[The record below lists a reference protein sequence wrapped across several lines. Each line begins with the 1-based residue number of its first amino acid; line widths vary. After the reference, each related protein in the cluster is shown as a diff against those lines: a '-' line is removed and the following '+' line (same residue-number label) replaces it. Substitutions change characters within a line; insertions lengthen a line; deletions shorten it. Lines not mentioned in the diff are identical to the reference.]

1 MSYEPLYTLTNR
13 MMNSVADISRLVGQI
28 SAFDKLSPNP
38 QLRRISRMKSIHSS
52 LAIEANT
59 LTFEQV
65 TAVLDGKRVLA
76 PPKDIHEV
84 QNAYEAYDALSV
96 MNPYSLN
103 DLLRAHKFMMNDL
116 IKDAGC
122 FRTGN
127 VGVFD
132 GENLIHAG
140 TPAHYVPELMQ
151 GLFNWLKTTDVHP
164 LITSCVF
171 HYEFEFIHPFSDG
184 NGRTGRLWHS
194 LLLQN
199 WQNVFAWL
207 PVESLVAQHQQEYYK
222 AFGDS
227 GSSGGD
233 STIFVEFM
241 LDMIEKT
248 LAEAVAAQKEE
259 AESALNSVAD
269 PVSTQ
274 QEPSKLSWQ
283 VKALLDVLDSE
294 EYSAQELRV
303 RLNLT
308 DKNNFR
314 DEYLN
319 PALEEKLIERTIPEK
334 PNSPKQKDRRV
345 RQ

>member
-1 MSYEPLYTLTNR
+1 MSYEPLYTFTNR
-13 MMNSVADISRLVGQI
+13 MINSVADISQLVGQI

-38 QLRRISRMKSIHSS
+38 QLRRISRVKSIHSS
-52 LAIEANT
+52 LSIEANT
-59 LTFEQV
+59 LTLEQV

-84 QNAYEAYDALSV
+84 QNAYDAYDALSK
-96 MNPYSLN
+96 MDPYSLD
-103 DLLRAHKFMMNDL
+103 DLLKAHKFMMDGL

-132 GENLIHAG
+132 GERLIHTG
-140 TPAHYVPELMQ
+140 TPARYVPEVMQ
-151 GLFNWLKTTDVHP
+151 DLFGWLKSTDIHP
-164 LITSCVF
+164 LIASCVF

-184 NGRTGRLWHS
+184 NGRMGRLWHS

-207 PVESLVAQHQQEYYK
+207 PVESLVAKHQQEYYK
-222 AFGDS
+222 ALGDS
-227 GSSGGD
+227 GASGGD
-233 STIFVEFM
+233 STTFVEFM

-248 LAEAVAAQKEE
+248 LVEAVSTEE
-259 AESALNSVAD
+259 EKSRSASINCEN

-274 QEPSKLSWQ
+274 QVPSKLSWQ
-283 VKALLDVLDSE
+283 VEALLNALGSE
-294 EYSAQELRV
+294 ELSAQDLRN

-319 PALEEKLIERTIPEK
+319 PALAIKLIERTIPEK
-334 PNSPKQKDRRV
+334 PNSPKQKYRCVRR
-345 RQ
+345 

>member
-13 MMNSVADISRLVGQI
+13 MMNSVADISQLIGQI

-59 LTFEQV
+59 LTLEQV

-84 QNAYEAYDALSV
+84 QNAYEAYDALST
-96 MNPYSLN
+96 MDPYSLD
-103 DLLRAHKFMMNDL
+103 DLLAAHKFMMNDL

-164 LITSCVF
+164 LIASCIF

-222 AFGDS
+222 ALGDS

-248 LAEAVAAQKEE
+248 LAEAVAAQEE
-259 AESALNSVAD
+259 GAESAFSNFDD
-269 PVSTQ
+269 PASTQ
-274 QEPSKLSWQ
+274 QEPSKLPWQ
-283 VKALLDVLDSE
+283 VKALLDALGLE
-294 EYSAQELRV
+294 ECSAQDLRV
-303 RLNLT
+303 RLSLT

-319 PALEEKLIERTIPEK
+319 PALDAKLIERTIPEK
-334 PNSPKQKDRRV
+334 PNSPKQKYRRV
-345 RQ
+345 RR

>member
-13 MMNSVADISRLVGQI
+13 MMNSVADISQLVGQI

-38 QLRRISRMKSIHSS
+38 QLRRTSRIKSIHSS

-59 LTFEQV
+59 LTLEQV

-76 PPKDIHEV
+76 SPKDIHEA
-84 QNAYEAYDALSV
+84 QNAYEAYDALST
-96 MNPYSLN
+96 MDPYSLN
-103 DLLRAHKFMMNDL
+103 DLLVAHKFMMDGL

-122 FRTGN
+122 FRSGD

-132 GENLIHAG
+132 GERLIHAG
-140 TPAHYVPELMQ
+140 TPARYVPEVMQ
-151 GLFNWLKTTDVHP
+151 GLFDWLKSTDVHP
-164 LITSCVF
+164 LVASCVF

-199 WQNVFAWL
+199 WQSVFAWL

-222 AFGDS
+222 ALGDS

-233 STIFVEFM
+233 STAFVEFM

-248 LAEAVAAQKEE
+248 LSEAVASQSDVGINVGENVGITNEMVRNKERLLDLVRKNPTITMAQMADELE
-259 AESALNSVAD
+259 MSRRQVERWVAD
-269 PVSTQ
+269 LKGQ
-274 QEPSKLSWQ
+274 GKL
-283 VKALLDVLDSE
+283 V
-294 EYSAQELRV
+294 RV
-303 RLNLT
+303 G
-308 DKNNFR
+308 
-314 DEYLN
+314 
-319 PALEEKLIERTIPEK
+319 A
-334 PNSPKQKDRRV
+334 RRNGRWEV
-345 RQ
+345 N

>member
-1 MSYEPLYTLTNR
+1 MSYEPLYALTNR
-13 MMNSVADISRLVGQI
+13 MLNSVADISQRVGQI
-28 SAFDKLSPNP
+28 SAFDNLSPNP

-59 LTFEQV
+59 LTLEQV

-76 PPKDIHEV
+76 PPKDIHEA
-84 QNAYEAYDALSV
+84 QNAYEAYDALST
-96 MNPYSLN
+96 MDPYSLD
-103 DLLRAHKFMMNDL
+103 DLLTAHKFMMDGL
-116 IKDAGC
+116 VKDAGC

-132 GENLIHAG
+132 GEKLIHAG
-140 TPAHYVPELMQ
+140 TPARYVPEVMRD
-151 GLFNWLKTTDVHP
+151 LFDWLKGADIHP
-164 LITSCVF
+164 LIASCVF

-199 WQNVFAWL
+199 WQSVFAWL

-222 AFGDS
+222 ALGDS

-233 STIFVEFM
+233 STIFIEFM
-241 LDMIEKT
+241 LNMIEKT
-248 LAEAVAAQKEE
+248 LAEAVSTQEE
-259 AESALNSVAD
+259 VGSTLGDIEHPA
-269 PVSTQ
+269 STQ
-274 QEPSKLSWQ
+274 QESSKFSWQ
-283 VKALLDVLDSE
+283 VKALLDALGSE
-294 EYSAQELRV
+294 ECSAQDLRDRLELS
-303 RLNLT
+303 

-319 PALEEKLIERTIPEK
+319 PALEAKLIERTIPEK
-334 PNSPKQKDRRV
+334 PNSPRQKYRRV
-345 RQ
+345 EL

>member
-13 MMNSVADISRLVGQI
+13 MLNSVADISQLVGQI
-28 SAFDKLSPNP
+28 SAFDNLSPNP

-59 LTFEQV
+59 LTLEQV

-76 PPKDIHEV
+76 PPKDIHEA
-84 QNAYEAYDALSV
+84 QNAYEAYDALST
-96 MNPYSLN
+96 MDPYSLD
-103 DLLRAHKFMMNDL
+103 DLLTAHKFMMDGL
-116 IKDAGC
+116 VKDAGC

-132 GENLIHAG
+132 GEKLIHAG
-140 TPAHYVPELMQ
+140 TPARYVPEVMRD
-151 GLFNWLKTTDVHP
+151 LFDWLKRADIHP
-164 LITSCVF
+164 LIASCVF
-171 HYEFEFIHPFSDG
+171 HYEFEFVHPFSDG

-199 WQNVFAWL
+199 WQSVFAWL

-222 AFGDS
+222 ALGDS

-233 STIFVEFM
+233 STIFIEFM
-241 LDMIEKT
+241 LNMIEKT
-248 LAEAVAAQKEE
+248 LAEAVSTQEE
-259 AESALNSVAD
+259 VGSTLDDIEHPA
-269 PVSTQ
+269 STQ
-274 QEPSKLSWQ
+274 QESSKFSWQ
-283 VKALLDVLDSE
+283 VKALLDALGSE
-294 EYSAQELRV
+294 ECSAQDLRDRLELS
-303 RLNLT
+303 

-319 PALEEKLIERTIPEK
+319 PALEAKLIERTIPEK
-334 PNSPKQKDRRV
+334 PNSPRQKYRLV
-345 RQ
+345 EL

>member
-84 QNAYEAYDALSV
+84 QNAYEAYDALSA

-151 GLFNWLKTTDVHP
+151 GLFNWLKATNVHP
-164 LITSCVF
+164 LIASCVF

-248 LAEAVAAQKEE
+248 LAEAVAAQEE
-259 AESALNSVAD
+259 KAESALNSVAD

-283 VKALLDVLDSE
+283 VKALLDVLDSK

-334 PNSPKQKDRRV
+334 PNSPKQKYRRV

>member
-13 MMNSVADISRLVGQI
+13 MLNSVADISQLVGQI
-28 SAFDKLSPNP
+28 SAFDNLSPNP

-59 LTFEQV
+59 LTLEQV

-76 PPKDIHEV
+76 PPKDIHEA
-84 QNAYEAYDALSV
+84 QNAYEAYDALST
-96 MNPYSLN
+96 MDPYSLD
-103 DLLRAHKFMMNDL
+103 DLLTAHKFMMDGL
-116 IKDAGC
+116 VKDAGC

-132 GENLIHAG
+132 GEKLIHAG
-140 TPAHYVPELMQ
+140 TPARYVPEVMRD
-151 GLFNWLKTTDVHP
+151 LFDWLKRADIHP
-164 LITSCVF
+164 LIASCVF
-171 HYEFEFIHPFSDG
+171 HYEFEFVHPFSDG

-199 WQNVFAWL
+199 WQSVFAWL

-222 AFGDS
+222 ALGDS

-233 STIFVEFM
+233 STIFIEFM
-241 LDMIEKT
+241 LNMIEKT
-248 LAEAVAAQKEE
+248 LAEAVSTQEE
-259 AESALNSVAD
+259 VGSTLGDIEHPA
-269 PVSTQ
+269 STQ
-274 QEPSKLSWQ
+274 QESSKFSWQ
-283 VKALLDVLDSE
+283 VKALLDALGSE
-294 EYSAQELRV
+294 ECSAQDLRDRLELS
-303 RLNLT
+303 

-319 PALEEKLIERTIPEK
+319 PALEAKLIERTIPEK
-334 PNSPKQKDRRV
+334 PNSPRQKYRRV
-345 RQ
+345 EL

>member
-1 MSYEPLYTLTNR
+1 MSYEPLYALTNR
-13 MMNSVADISRLVGQI
+13 MLNSVADISQLVGQI
-28 SAFDKLSPNP
+28 SAFDNLSPNP

-59 LTFEQV
+59 LTLEQV

-76 PPKDIHEV
+76 PPKDIHEA
-84 QNAYEAYDALSV
+84 QNAYEAYDALST
-96 MNPYSLN
+96 MDPYSLD
-103 DLLRAHKFMMNDL
+103 DLLTAHKFMMDGL
-116 IKDAGC
+116 VKDAGC

-132 GENLIHAG
+132 GEKLIHAG
-140 TPAHYVPELMQ
+140 TPARYVPEVMRD
-151 GLFNWLKTTDVHP
+151 LFDWLKGADIHP
-164 LITSCVF
+164 LIASCVF

-199 WQNVFAWL
+199 WQSVFAWL

-222 AFGDS
+222 ALGDS

-233 STIFVEFM
+233 STIFIEFM
-241 LDMIEKT
+241 LNMIEKT
-248 LAEAVAAQKEE
+248 LAEAVSTQEE
-259 AESALNSVAD
+259 VGSTLGDIEHPA
-269 PVSTQ
+269 STQ
-274 QEPSKLSWQ
+274 QESSKFSWQ
-283 VKALLDVLDSE
+283 VKALLDALGSE
-294 EYSAQELRV
+294 ECSAQDLRDRLELS
-303 RLNLT
+303 

-319 PALEEKLIERTIPEK
+319 PALEAKLIERTIPEK
-334 PNSPKQKDRRV
+334 PNSPRQKYRRV
-345 RQ
+345 EL

>member
-13 MMNSVADISRLVGQI
+13 MMNSVADISQLVGQI

-38 QLRRISRMKSIHSS
+38 QLRRISRMRSIHSS

-59 LTFEQV
+59 LTLEQV

-76 PPKDIHEV
+76 PPKDIHEA
-84 QNAYEAYDALSV
+84 QNAYEAYDALSI
-96 MNPYSLN
+96 MDPYSLD

-122 FRTGN
+122 FRAGN

-132 GENLIHAG
+132 GEKLIHAG

-151 GLFNWLKTTDVHP
+151 DLFSWLKTTDAHP
-164 LITSCVF
+164 LIASCVF

-184 NGRTGRLWHS
+184 NGRTGRLWQS

-199 WQNVFAWL
+199 WQSVFAWL

-222 AFGDS
+222 ALGDS
-227 GSSGGD
+227 GLSGGD

-241 LDMIEKT
+241 LDMIEET
-248 LAEAVAAQKEE
+248 LAEAVATQEE
-259 AESALNSVAD
+259 FL
-269 PVSTQ
+269 
-274 QEPSKLSWQ
+274 
-283 VKALLDVLDSE
+283 
-294 EYSAQELRV
+294 
-303 RLNLT
+303 
-308 DKNNFR
+308 
-314 DEYLN
+314 
-319 PALEEKLIERTIPEK
+319 
-334 PNSPKQKDRRV
+334 
-345 RQ
+345 

>member
-13 MMNSVADISRLVGQI
+13 MMNSVADIGQLIGQI

-59 LTFEQV
+59 LTLEQV

-84 QNAYEAYDALSV
+84 QNAYEAYDALST
-96 MNPYSLN
+96 MNPYSLD
-103 DLLRAHKFMMNDL
+103 DLLKAHKFMMNDL

-164 LITSCVF
+164 LIASCVF

-222 AFGDS
+222 ALGDS

-248 LAEAVAAQKEE
+248 LAEAVAAQEE
-259 AESALNSVAD
+259 GAESAFSNFDD
-269 PVSTQ
+269 PASTQ
-274 QEPSKLSWQ
+274 QEPSKLPWQ
-283 VKALLDVLDSE
+283 VKALLDALGLE
-294 EYSAQELRV
+294 ECSAQDLRV
-303 RLNLT
+303 RLSLT

-319 PALEEKLIERTIPEK
+319 PALDAKLIERTIPEK
-334 PNSPKQKDRRV
+334 PNSPKQKYRRV
-345 RQ
+345 RR

>member
-13 MMNSVADISRLVGQI
+13 MMNSVADISQLIGQI

-38 QLRRISRMKSIHSS
+38 QLRRISRMKSIYSS

-59 LTFEQV
+59 LTLEQV

-84 QNAYEAYDALSV
+84 QNAYEAYDALST
-96 MNPYSLN
+96 MNPYSLD
-103 DLLRAHKFMMNDL
+103 DLLKAHKFMMNDL
-116 IKDAGC
+116 VKDAGC

-140 TPAHYVPELMQ
+140 TPAHFVPELMQ
-151 GLFNWLKTTDVHP
+151 GLFDWLKTTDVHP
-164 LITSCVF
+164 LIASCVF

-222 AFGDS
+222 ALGDS

-248 LAEAVAAQKEE
+248 LAEAVTAQEEE
-259 AESALNSVAD
+259 AESALNSVDD
-269 PVSTQ
+269 PASTQ
-274 QEPSKLSWQ
+274 QVPSKLPWQ
-283 VKALLDVLDSE
+283 VEALIDALGSG
-294 EYSAQELRV
+294 EYSAQDLRV
-303 RLNLT
+303 RLKLT

-319 PALEEKLIERTIPEK
+319 PALEANLIERTIPEK
-334 PNSPKQKDRRV
+334 PNSPKQKYRRV

>member
-13 MMNSVADISRLVGQI
+13 MMNSVADISQLVGQI

-59 LTFEQV
+59 LTLEQV

-76 PPKDIHEV
+76 PPKDIHEA
-84 QNAYEAYDALSV
+84 QNAYEAYDALSA
-96 MNPYSLN
+96 MDPYSLD
-103 DLLRAHKFMMNDL
+103 DLLMAHKFMMDGL

-132 GENLIHAG
+132 GERLIHAG
-140 TPAHYVPELMQ
+140 TPARYVPEVMRD
-151 GLFNWLKTTDVHP
+151 LFGWLKGADVHP
-164 LITSCVF
+164 LVASCVF

-199 WQNVFAWL
+199 WQSVFAWL

-222 AFGDS
+222 ALGDS
-227 GSSGGD
+227 GASGGD
-233 STIFVEFM
+233 STAFVEFM

-248 LAEAVAAQKEE
+248 LAEAVSEQSDVGINDGINVGLANEAVRNEE
-259 AESALNSVAD
+259 H
-269 PVSTQ
+269 
-274 QEPSKLSWQ
+274 
-283 VKALLDVLDSE
+283 LLDLVRKSPTITM
-294 EYSAQELRV
+294 AQMADELQISKRQV
-303 RLNLT
+303 ERLVASL
-308 DKNNFR
+308 KER
-314 DEYLN
+314 G
-319 PALEEKLIERTIPEK
+319 KLARIGAKRNGRWK
-334 PNSPKQKDRRV
+334 AN
-345 RQ
+345 